1 MRPIARL
8 TALLGSALLAA
19 LPAMAQETPSI
30 GKPEPAGTALQAP
43 ATQTM
48 ADLVWLDNM
57 LLVIIT
63 VIVLFVMGLLGYVIW
78 KFRAEENPEPQTF
91 THNPKLE
98 VIWTAVPVLILV
110 LIAVPSLRLLAEQVT
125 IPESELTI
133 KATGYQ
139 WYWGYEYP
147 DQGVVFDSYPVGI
160 YAQTKEERDAELAEY
175 GYAPDEFLLA
185 TDTRLVVPAN
195 TNVHLLVT
203 AADVIHNW
211 AMPAFGIKTDAIPGR
226 INETWFNVAEP
237 GLYFGQCS
245 ELCGMN
251 HAYMPIT
258 VEVMAREDYDAW
270 MAEQVAAARGET
282 ALAQAQ

>member
-1 MRPIARL
+1 MRT
-8 TALLGSALLAA
+8 TALLGSTTLALLTA
-19 LPAMAQETPSI
+19 LPALAQETPSI
-30 GKPEPAGTALQAP
+30 GKPEPRGIGLQAP
-43 ATQTM
+43 ATPAM

-63 VIVLFVMGLLGYVIW
+63 AIVLLVMGLIGYVVMN
-78 KFRAEENPEPQTF
+78 FSAEKNPEPQVF

-98 VIWTAVPVLILV
+98 VVWTAVPVLILV
-110 LIAVPSLRLLAEQVT
+110 IIAVPSLRLLAAQVT
-125 IPESELTI
+125 IPEPELTI

-147 DQGVVFDSYPVGI
+147 DHGVAFDSYPVGL
-160 YAQTKEERDAELAEY
+160 YAQTREERDAELAEY

-185 TDTRLVVPAN
+185 TDTRLVVPAD

-226 INETWFNVAEP
+226 VNETWFNVSEP

-258 VEVMAREDYDAW
+258 VEVMPREQFDAW
-270 MAEQVAAARGET
+270 LEEQVAKARGET
-282 ALAQAQ
+282 AIAQAE